1 MKSKKF
7 QTNFEKGQNLLTQ
20 TSELASQATI
30 QCFFTLLGFF
40 SGVCFDFSF
49 CLDFAYA
56 HMIRNIMN
64 KKFSYIWLLCDT
76 EALQLIIFQVEGFHE
91 VTICSLQV
99 VIGRFL
105 LVEGG
110 FRPFVSG
117 RFLVVVG
124 RFKSLRVLVS
134 TFCRF
139 DVCFFKLLTHCNQSC
154 IQNPAKHLEWSVSL
168 LAVNHIRKTIHLR
181 CLTQF

>member
-1 MKSKKF
+1 
-7 QTNFEKGQNLLTQ
+7 
-20 TSELASQATI
+20 
-30 QCFFTLLGFF
+30 
-40 SGVCFDFSF
+40 
-49 CLDFAYA
+49 
-56 HMIRNIMN
+56 MIRNIMN

-110 FRPFVSG
+110 FKPFVSG

-139 DVCFFKLLTHCNQSC
+139 VVCFFKLLIHCNQSC
-154 IQNPAKHLEWSVSL
+154 I
-168 LAVNHIRKTIHLR
+168 
-181 CLTQF
+181 